1 MVVLKS
7 RFLHAET
14 LIIREIFKNFI
25 FHPSTDT
32 MEDKYIPNLLN
43 STQQLVSKTAPKKK
57 ALPKKKQS
65 FKPCFHTCSLKR
77 MYSIKIL
84 QLDP

>member
-57 ALPKKKQS
+57 LFLRKNNRSNHVFIPAVSNVCIALKY
-65 FKPCFHTCSLKR
+65 
-77 MYSIKIL
+77 YS
-84 QLDP
+84 